1 MSTLGS
7 VSAPAVDTSMRTGA
21 VVASA
26 AAPSGDSSTASD
38 MTTIRNAVTST
49 DLAQAAMQ
57 PLAWANAET
66 GSRGIIEK
74 IQQYEDQSRLCR
86 KFEVSRESFN
96 GVALFDGDACVAN
109 NGEWMVRRFE
119 QR

>member
-1 MSTLGS
+1 MSVMGS
-7 VSAPAVDTSMRTGA
+7 AKQPPVDTDVRTGA
-21 VVASA
+21 VVSSSPAVDSA
-26 AAPSGDSSTASD
+26 ASSD
-38 MTTIRNAVTST
+38 MFTIRNAVTST
-49 DLAQAAMQ
+49 DLEQAAVQ

-74 IQQYEDQSRLCR
+74 IQQYEEQNRLCR
-86 KFEVSRESFN
+86 KFEVLRESYK
-96 GVALFDGDACVAN
+96 GVAMFDGDACVAN